1 MSNEFDFD
9 LIVIGGGAAGL
20 TASGIGAN
28 LGAKTLMI
36 EREKLGGDCTWVG
49 CVPSKTLLK
58 AAKVAHHIRHAS
70 QFGLTDQAFE
80 VDFAKVM
87 EHVRDLRKVVYEE
100 ADAPSIYEE
109 MGIDVRFGTARF
121 TGSHSIELESEE
133 GTSRLRGRYFIIA
146 VGGRPNPPPI
156 DGLDEI
162 DYLTNESIFEITERP
177 EHLAI
182 VGGGPIGTEMA
193 QAMNRLGARVT
204 VIERGDRILKKDDA
218 QLAQMLQE
226 VLEEEGIEYLF
237 KADVR
242 KVAQQDGKTEIT
254 VKQGDKR
261 RTIEA
266 DALLVA
272 TGRTPN
278 VDSLN
283 LEAAGVEY
291 TEKGITVDDRC
302 RTNQGHIFA
311 VGDVTGRY
319 QFTHMSEHMA
329 KVAATNAILKLPSKI
344 DTEHVPWVTYTE
356 PELAHV
362 GATEEQLKK
371 QGESYRVYRFPYDK
385 IDRAITESETTG
397 MIKVYAKKWTGKIL
411 GASILGAGAGD
422 LICEYAVA
430 MKGGVTLREI
440 ADTIH
445 PYPTLALGARR
456 AADQWYAQKQ
466 SAKVT
471 RFVQKVFGYHGEVHE
486 PDPDRI
492 V

>member
-1 MSNEFDFD
+1 MSNDFDFD

-20 TASGIGAN
+20 TASGIGAS
-28 LGAKTLMI
+28 LGAKTLMV

-80 VDFAKVM
+80 VDFSKVM
-87 EHVRDLRKVVYEE
+87 EHVRSLRREVYEE

-109 MGIDVRFGTARF
+109 MGIDVRFGKARF
-121 TGSHSIELESEE
+121 TGTHSVEIEDED
-133 GTSRLRGRYFIIA
+133 GTTRLRGRYFIIA
-146 VGGRPNPPPI
+146 AGGRAAPPPI
-156 DGLDEI
+156 DGLDGV
-162 DYLTNESIFEITERP
+162 DYLTNESVFEITERP
-177 EHLAI
+177 EHLAVI
-182 VGGGPIGTEMA
+182 GGGPIGTEMA
-193 QAMNRLGARVT
+193 QAMQRLGARVT

-218 QLAQMLQE
+218 QLAEMLQG
-226 VLEEEGIEYLF
+226 VLEEEGVEYVF
-237 KADVR
+237 GADVR
-242 KVAQQDGKTEIT
+242 KVSRNGQIEVT
-254 VKQGDKR
+254 VKQGDRR
-261 RTIEA
+261 RTVEA

-272 TGRTPN
+272 TGRKPN
-278 VDSLN
+278 VETLN
-283 LEAAGVEY
+283 LEAAGIEY

-302 RTNQGHIFA
+302 RTNQQHIFA

-344 DTEHVPWVTYTE
+344 DTAHVPWVTYTE

-371 QGESYRVYRFPYDK
+371 EGEGYQVYRFPFSK

-397 MIKVYAKKWTGKIL
+397 LIKVYAKKWTGKIL

-422 LICEYAVA
+422 LICEFAVA

-445 PYPTLALGARR
+445 PYPTLGLGVRR

-466 SAKVT
+466 SARVT

>member
-1 MSNEFDFD
+1 MSNNFDFD

-20 TASGIGAN
+20 TASGIGAS

-36 EREKLGGDCTWVG
+36 EREKLGGDCTWKG

-70 QFGLTDQAFE
+70 QFGLVDQEFE

-87 EHVRDLRKVVYEE
+87 EHVRSTREEVYED

-109 MGIDVRFGTARF
+109 MGIDVRFGKARF
-121 TGSHSIELESEE
+121 TGTHSVEIESEE
-133 GTSRLRGRYFIIA
+133 GTTRLRGRYFVVA
-146 VGGRPNPPPI
+146 AGGRAAPPPI
-156 DGLDEI
+156 DGLDEV
-162 DYLTNESIFEITERP
+162 DYLTNESVFEITERP
-177 EHLAI
+177 DHLAVI
-182 VGGGPIGTEMA
+182 GAGPIGTEMA
-193 QAMNRLGARVT
+193 QAMRRLGARVT

-218 QLAQMLQE
+218 QLAEMLQE
-226 VLEEEGIEYLF
+226 VLEEEGVEYVF
-237 KADVR
+237 GADVR
-242 KVAQQDGKTEIT
+242 KVSQNGKVEVA
-254 VKQGDKR
+254 VKQGDRR
-261 RTIEA
+261 RTVEA

-272 TGRTPN
+272 TGRKPN
-278 VDSLN
+278 VENLN

-291 TEKGITVDDRC
+291 TKKGITVDDRC
-302 RTNQGHIFA
+302 RTSQPHIFA

-362 GATEEQLKK
+362 GATEEQLKER
-371 QGESYRVYRFPYDK
+371 GEGYQVYRFPFSK

-411 GASILGAGAGD
+411 GASILGVGAGD
-422 LICEYAVA
+422 LICEFAVA

-445 PYPTLALGARR
+445 PYPTLGLGVRR

-466 SAKVT
+466 SARVT

>member
-1 MSNEFDFD
+1 MSNDFDFD

-20 TASGIGAN
+20 TASGIGAS
-28 LGAKTLMI
+28 LGAKTLMV

-80 VDFAKVM
+80 VDFSKVM
-87 EHVRDLRKVVYEE
+87 EHVRSLRREVYEE

-109 MGIDVRFGTARF
+109 MGIDVRFGKARF
-121 TGSHSIELESEE
+121 TGTHSVEIEDED
-133 GTSRLRGRYFIIA
+133 GTTRLRGRYFIIA
-146 VGGRPNPPPI
+146 AGGRAAPPPI
-156 DGLDEI
+156 DGLDGV
-162 DYLTNESIFEITERP
+162 DYLTNESVFEITERP
-177 EHLAI
+177 EHLAVI
-182 VGGGPIGTEMA
+182 GGGPIGTEMA
-193 QAMNRLGARVT
+193 QAMQRLGARVT

-218 QLAQMLQE
+218 QLAEMLQG
-226 VLEEEGIEYLF
+226 VLEEEGVEYVF
-237 KADVR
+237 GADVR
-242 KVAQQDGKTEIT
+242 KVSRNGKIEVT
-254 VKQGDKR
+254 VKQGDRR
-261 RTIEA
+261 RTVEA

-272 TGRTPN
+272 TGRKPN
-278 VDSLN
+278 VETLN
-283 LEAAGVEY
+283 LEAAGIEY

-302 RTNQGHIFA
+302 RTSQQHIFA

-329 KVAATNAILKLPSKI
+329 KIAATNAILKLPSKI
-344 DTEHVPWVTYTE
+344 DTAHVPWVTYTE

-371 QGESYRVYRFPYDK
+371 EGEGYQVYRFPFSK

-397 MIKVYAKKWTGKIL
+397 LIKVYAKKWTGKIL

-422 LICEYAVA
+422 LICEFAVA

-445 PYPTLALGARR
+445 PYPTLGLGVRR

-466 SAKVT
+466 SARVT

>member
-1 MSNEFDFD
+1 MSSTFDFD

-20 TASGIGAN
+20 TAAGIGAN
-28 LGAKTLMI
+28 LGAKTLMV

-58 AAKVAHHIRHAS
+58 AAKVAHHIRHAGR
-70 QFGLTDQAFE
+70 FGLTDQALE
-80 VDFAKVM
+80 VDFSKVM
-87 EHVRDLRKVVYEE
+87 EHVRDTRQVVYED
-100 ADAPSIYEE
+100 ADQPSIYEA
-109 MGIDVRFGTARF
+109 MGVEVRFGKAKLAGTHR
-121 TGSHSIELESEE
+121 IEIESED
-133 GTSRLRGRYFIIA
+133 GTEWVRGRYIIIA
-146 VGGRPNPPPI
+146 AGGRAAPPPI
-156 DGLDEI
+156 DGLEDI
-162 DYLTNESIFEITERP
+162 DYLTNETIFELIERP
-177 EHLAI
+177 GHLAVI
-182 VGGGPIGTEMA
+182 GGGPVGTEMA
-193 QAMNRLGARVT
+193 QAMRRLGANVT
-204 VIERGDRILKKDDA
+204 VIERGDRILKKDDE
-218 QLAQMLQE
+218 QLARMLQE
-226 VLEEEGIEYLF
+226 VLEDEGVAYLF
-237 KADVR
+237 GSDVR
-242 KVAQQDGKTEIT
+242 KVSQNGKIEIV
-254 VKQGDKR
+254 VKQGDER
-261 RTIEA
+261 RTVEA

-278 VDSLN
+278 LEGLN
-283 LEAAGVEY
+283 LEAAGIEY
-291 TEKGITVDDRC
+291 TKEGITVDDRC
-302 RTNQGHIFA
+302 RTSQSHIYA
-311 VGDVTGRY
+311 AGDVTGRY

-371 QGESYRVYRFPYDK
+371 EGERYQVYRFPYSK

-440 ADTIH
+440 AGTIH

-466 SAKVT
+466 SATVT
-471 RFVQKVFGYHGEVHE
+471 RLVQKVFGYHGEVHA